1 MKRKRKLPLGIQ
13 TFRKI
18 REQGCYYVDKTAY
31 ARRLAEEGDHYFL
44 SRPRRFGKS
53 LFVDTLKELFEGN
66 EPLFRGLAVHDGWDW
81 SVRRPVVRLD
91 FGSGDFG
98 DPAHLPRAVLA
109 QLEAAAEDAGVAAR
123 YDVASLRFQD
133 LLKTLHRRAGQRVVV
148 LVDEYDRPILDAL
161 KTPEVAEANR
171 DYLRGLYSVTKTSD
185 AHIAFSFLT
194 GVSKLAKVSLFS
206 GLNNPTDLTLDPA
219 CAAICG
225 YTEADLDTV
234 FAAELP
240 GLDRDRIREWY
251 NGYNWLGPDRLYNP
265 FDVLQLFRSR
275 RFRPYWFETGTPAF
289 LIDTLIRQKVSI
301 PSLDGLR
308 GDDDLLSKFD
318 VRDAAPEALLFQTG
332 YLTIRE
338 EETGLLGAPLYRLGY
353 PNHEVRWSLNK
364 SLLAAL
370 TPPDVRAPAPG
381 GPTADGTA
389 ACRRLRWRRGAGA
402 GAVRRDSFR
411 VAHAQRDRPLRGL
424 LRQRVLRL
432 AGGGR
437 AGRDGRGQRRRRA
450 LGLGGAARR
459 ERVPVRVQGGGAGA
473 GGSGVGAIEAKG
485 YADKYRHRAR
495 EVHLIGVEFSR
506 QERNVVAFE
515 TERA

>member
-1 MKRKRKLPLGIQ
+1 MKTKRKLPLGIQ

-53 LFVDTLKELFEGN
+53 LFLDTLKELFEGN

-91 FGSGDFG
+91 FGSGNFG
-98 DPAHLPRAVLA
+98 DPAHLPQAVLA
-109 QLEAAAEDAGVAAR
+109 QLDAAAEDAGVAAR

-318 VRDAAPEALLFQTG
+318 VREAAPEALLFQTG

-370 TPPDVRAPAPG
+370 TPPDCARRHPDPRLTERLRARDFEGVEMLVRGLFAGIPFEWHTRNEIARYEGYYASVFYAWLAAVGLDVAVEDSGAAGRADLAVRLDGNVFLFEFKVVEQAPG
-381 GPTADGTA
+381 GA
-389 ACRRLRWRRGAGA
+389 AL
-402 GAVRRDSFR
+402 
-411 VAHAQRDRPLRGL
+411 AQLK
-424 LRQRVLRL
+424 
-432 AGGGR
+432 
-437 AGRDGRGQRRRRA
+437 
-450 LGLGGAARR
+450 
-459 ERVPVRVQGGGAGA
+459 
-473 GGSGVGAIEAKG
+473 AKG

>member
-1 MKRKRKLPLGIQ
+1 MKMKRKLPLGIQ
-13 TFRKI
+13 TVQKI

-31 ARRLAEEGDHYFL
+31 ARRLVEEGDHYFL

-53 LFVDTLKELFEGN
+53 LFLDTLKELFEGN

-91 FGSGDFG
+91 FGSGNFG

-109 QLEAAAEDAGVAAR
+109 QLDAAAEDAGVAAR
-123 YDVASLRFQD
+123 YDVASLRFED

-161 KTPEVAEANR
+161 KTP
-171 DYLRGLYSVTKTSD
+171 
-185 AHIAFSFLT
+185 
-194 GVSKLAKVSLFS
+194 
-206 GLNNPTDLTLDPA
+206 
-219 CAAICG
+219 AAICG

-234 FAAELP
+234 FAPELP
-240 GLDRDRIREWY
+240 GLDRDRIRGWY

-265 FDVLQLFRSR
+265 FDILQLFRSR

-308 GDDDLLSKFD
+308 SDDDLLSKFD

-338 EETGLLGAPLYRLGY
+338 EETGVLGAPLYRLGY

-370 TPPDVRAPAPG
+370 TPPDCARRHPDPRLAE
-381 GPTADGTA
+381 
-389 ACRRLRWRRGAGA
+389 RLRARDFEGVEVLVR
-402 GAVRRDSFR
+402 GAVRRRPRGGFGFSTVR
-411 VAHAQRDRPLRGL
+411 LAQR
-424 LRQRVLRL
+424 
-432 AGGGR
+432 
-437 AGRDGRGQRRRRA
+437 
-450 LGLGGAARR
+450 
-459 ERVPVRVQGGGAGA
+459 
-473 GGSGVGAIEAKG
+473 
-485 YADKYRHRAR
+485 
-495 EVHLIGVEFSR
+495 
-506 QERNVVAFE
+506 E

>member
-1 MKRKRKLPLGIQ
+1 MKTKRKLPLGIQ

-31 ARRLAEEGDHYFL
+31 ARRLVEEGDHYFL

-53 LFVDTLKELFEGN
+53 LFLDTLKELFEGN

-91 FGSGDFG
+91 FGSGNFD
-98 DPAHLPRAVLA
+98 DPAHLPQAVLA
-109 QLEAAAEDAGVAAR
+109 QLDAAAEDAGVAAR

-240 GLDRDRIREWY
+240 GLDRNRIREWY

-289 LIDTLIRQKVSI
+289 LIDTLIRRSVSI
-301 PSLDGLR
+301 PSLDGML

-318 VRDAAPEALLFQTG
+318 VREAAPEALLFQTG

-370 TPPDVRAPAPG
+370 TPPDCARRHPDPRLTERLRARDFEGVEVLVRGLFAGIPFEWHTRNEIARYEGYYASVFYAWMAAVGLDVAVEDSGAAGRVDLAVRLDGNVFLFELKVVEQAPG
-381 GPTADGTA
+381 GA
-389 ACRRLRWRRGAGA
+389 AL
-402 GAVRRDSFR
+402 
-411 VAHAQRDRPLRGL
+411 AQLK
-424 LRQRVLRL
+424 
-432 AGGGR
+432 
-437 AGRDGRGQRRRRA
+437 
-450 LGLGGAARR
+450 
-459 ERVPVRVQGGGAGA
+459 
-473 GGSGVGAIEAKG
+473 AKG